1 MHRAVL
7 ATEPGPSV
15 LRTRRLCVVAL
26 AALAALGGAGA
37 WPAGASDGESSGV
50 SVVRLGGADRYATS
64 LLVAEA
70 FAADAGGSLSSV
82 VMVSGERWADAAV
95 AVPVAG
101 ALGSPVLLTP
111 PGELREDLSGFLQRV
126 SVSEVVLVGPDERGA
141 DADLGRGV
149 SAAVMDELGGLGIS
163 VERVAGSDPYTT
175 SVAAARRI
183 TPGVMGSHGTTA
195 VVASPAGLAEA
206 LVAGPFAARGVH
218 PLLLTPP
225 DRLHPDVAAYLADAG
240 IEHVVVMGGTAVLS
254 AGAESAIAA
263 AGVAVTRVTGGT
275 FYDTA
280 AKTAG
285 LVADAYSD
293 AAGGRCFRLD
303 TVGVARA
310 GVPFDAISAA
320 PPLGRWCAPL
330 VLVDPERIPAD
341 AAALLDTARSANDTV
356 TLQVFGGDTAI
367 SRAAV
372 DAYLAGED
380 PIAGCRHRG
389 AESVTA
395 EFPQPDLVAPS
406 TGTLRVAVLFMDFP
420 NARSTYSTF
429 HEAELGLPFME
440 EYLET
445 VSYGNLDVEIE
456 ALHKWLRAPNDY
468 GRYLRTTHF
477 GRRIGPLAARQAVE
491 LADPEFDFSDFDVIM
506 TVLPSLY
513 FAESSPNGLVSADG
527 STMIMTPVNTERD
540 IARRGFQDWLQR
552 VVREWGVNAVHMIGH
567 GFGLPDLFAFDG
579 HAHDLPDAPA
589 GMEWIAAGFG
599 VMEFYS
605 YFLEHESEML
615 LRRDIEWLEDGGV
628 SRVFGYVTAPALRA
642 NEMLAWHRWQ
652 LGWLDESQVRC
663 PSGTEAS
670 VTLAPIAQTDGRV
683 AMVAI
688 PLNAHEVI
696 VVESRRWLGYDVD
709 ESFAGPQGETITFPS
724 LLHEGV
730 LVYTVDMLAPSG
742 HLPMKIAGQSE
753 NGQVDGY
760 PILEPGESV
769 TVRGYTVTLDADTGN
784 THTVTVTPA
793 E

>member
-7 ATEPGPSV
+7 ATEPRPSV

-70 FAADAGGSLSSV
+70 FAADAGGSLRSV
-82 VMVSGERWADAAV
+82 VMVSGESWAEAAV

-111 PGELREDLSGFLQRV
+111 PGELREDMSGFLQRV
-126 SVSEVVLVGPDERGA
+126 SASEVVLVGPDERDADA

-149 SAAVMDELGGLGIS
+149 SAAVVDELEGLGFS
-163 VERVAGSDPYTT
+163 VERVAGSDHYLT

-240 IEHVVVMGGTAVLS
+240 IEHVVVMGSTKVLS
-254 AGAESAIAA
+254 AEVESAIAA

-275 FYDTA
+275 LYDIA
-280 AKTAG
+280 AQTAG
-285 LVADAYSD
+285 LVVDAYSD
-293 AAGGRCFRLD
+293 AAGSQCFALD
-303 TVGVARA
+303 VIGVTRA

-320 PPLGRWCAPL
+320 PLLGRQCAPL
-330 VLVDPERIPAD
+330 VLADPERIPAD
-341 AAALLDTARSANDTV
+341 AAALLDTARSVNNTV
-356 TLQVFGGDTAI
+356 SLQVFGGESAI
-367 SRAAV
+367 SPSAIEGH
-372 DAYLAGED
+372 LAGED
-380 PIAGCRHRG
+380 PMARCRLRG
-389 AESVTA
+389 ASAATT
-395 EFPQPDLVAPS
+395 EFPQPDVFAPS

-429 HEAELGLPFME
+429 HEAEFGLPFVE

-445 VSYGNLDVEIE
+445 VSYSNLDVEIE
-456 ALHKWLRAPNDY
+456 ALHKWLRAPSEY
-468 GRYLRTTHF
+468 SHYLRTTHF

-491 LADPEFDFSDFDVIM
+491 LADPEFDFSDFDVVM
-506 TVLPSLY
+506 TVFPSLY
-513 FAESSPNGLVSADG
+513 FAVSSPNGLVSADG
-527 STMIMTPVNTERD
+527 NTMIMTPINTERD
-540 IARRGFQDWLQR
+540 IIRRGHQDWLQR
-552 VVREWGVNAVHMIGH
+552 VVRDWGVNAVHMIGH
-567 GFGLPDLFAFDG
+567 GFGLPDLFPFDE
-579 HAHDLPDAPA
+579 HTHELPDAPA
-589 GMEWIAAGFG
+589 GMEWIAARFG
-599 VMEFYS
+599 VMEFYGR
-605 YFLEHESEML
+605 FLEHESEML
-615 LRRDIEWLEDGGV
+615 LRRDIVMPAGET
-628 SRVFGYVTAPALRA
+628 GYVTAPAMRA

-663 PSGTEAS
+663 LSGTEAS
-670 VTLAPIAQTDGRV
+670 VTLAPIARPGGRV
-683 AMVAI
+683 AMASVPI
-688 PLNAHEVI
+688 SDHEVI

-709 ESFAGPQGETITFPS
+709 ESFAGPLGETITFPS

-742 HLPMKIAGQSE
+742 HLPMRIAGQSDD
-753 NGQVDGY
+753 GRVDGY
-760 PILEPGESV
+760 PILEPGDSV
-769 TVRGYTVTLDADTGN
+769 TVGGYTITVDDDTGN
-784 THTVTVTPA
+784 AHTVTITPA